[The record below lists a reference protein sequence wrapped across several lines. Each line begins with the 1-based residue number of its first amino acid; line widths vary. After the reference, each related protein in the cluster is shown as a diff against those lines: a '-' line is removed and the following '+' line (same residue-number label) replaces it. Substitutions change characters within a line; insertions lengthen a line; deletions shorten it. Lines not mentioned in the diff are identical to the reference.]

1 MNDEYDH
8 RDGSFSLSHTTQNT
22 HTHWQRA
29 ICDALRQ
36 THTKLNQSLHTYT
49 LTFLDFRICSMQQ
62 QQQQKK
68 PEKNS
73 REEKL
78 CRAESVR
85 E

>member
-22 HTHWQRA
+22 HTLAARH
-29 ICDALRQ
+29 LRCATTNSHETQ
-36 THTKLNQSLHTYT
+36 SKFTHLYTNLFGFSDLLNATTTK
-49 LTFLDFRICSMQQ
+49 
-62 QQQQKK
+62 KK